1 MSTSFFIRTTKTR
14 GMTKLFVRFQSVK
27 QKINHKISTPL
38 LVDIQVWNN
47 SRNGTVQMMRFRDA
61 HPELAQKMDE
71 IKTMLDA
78 TLSGEVGITQ
88 KEFADIV
95 DDVVYREV
103 RHARKTKE
111 EEAKLPSLN
120 EYVAQ
125 FLDQI
130 ASGARQTDRGR
141 NYAGSTVRSIRH
153 ALHQFTLF
161 EQTVKREYD
170 FQDID
175 MAFYYDFTAY
185 LKRKGYSINSVG
197 KCVRQIK
204 ALLHAAE
211 LDGLAVNP
219 AWKRKQFKGTRI
231 EVDSIYL
238 TLEDIHKMMAADL
251 SDLSPEYE
259 QARDVFMVGV
269 WTAQRISDYNHIRK
283 EDFEPLTING
293 KEITSLNIRQRKT
306 GVKVSIPCNAPL
318 KAILEKY
325 DYHLP
330 RLRDQVINRDIK
342 EVARR
347 AGLTNLVEIET
358 TKGGVSKKERFEKW
372 QLVYSH
378 TARRTGATLMYLA
391 GIDIY
396 DIMRITGHSTPAMVK
411 KYIKADSLAV
421 AEKLA
426 GKYIY
431 FK

>member
-27 QKINHKISTPL
+27 QGINHKISTPL
-38 LVDIQVWNN
+38 LVDIQAWNN
-47 SRNGTVQMMRFRDA
+47 SRNGAVQLMRWRDA
-61 HPELAQKMDE
+61 HPALAQKMDE
-71 IKTMLDA
+71 IKGMLDA
-78 TLSGEVGITQ
+78 TLTNDTGISQ
-88 KEFADIV
+88 KEFADII
-95 DDVVYREV
+95 DHVVYREA
-103 RHARKTKE
+103 RHAHKQRE
-111 EEAKLPSLN
+111 EEAKQPSLN
-120 EYVAQ
+120 EYITL

-130 ASGARQTDRGR
+130 ASGARHTDRGR
-141 NYAGSTVRSIRH
+141 NYASSTVRSIRH
-153 ALHQFTLF
+153 ALHQLTLF
-161 EQTVKREYD
+161 EQDVQREYD
-170 FQDID
+170 FEDID

-185 LKRKGYSINSVG
+185 LKRKGYSVNSVG

-211 LDGLAVNP
+211 LDGLSVNP

-231 EVDSIYL
+231 DVDSIYL
-238 TLEDIHKMMAADL
+238 TLDEIQKIMAADL
-251 SDLSPEYE
+251 SDLPAEYE
-259 QARDVFMVGV
+259 QARDIFMVGV

-293 KEITSLNIRQRKT
+293 REITCLNIRQRKT
-306 GVKVSIPCNAPL
+306 GAKVSIPCNKPL

-330 RLRDQVINRDIK
+330 HLQDQVINRDIK

-347 AGLTNLVEIET
+347 AGLTGLVEIET
-358 TKGGVSKKERFEKW
+358 TKGGVSRKERFEKW
-372 QLVYSH
+372 QLVFSH

-396 DIMRITGHSTPAMVK
+396 DIMRITGHTTPAMVK
-411 KYIKADSLAV
+411 KYIKADSLQV
-421 AEKLA
+421 VEKLA
-426 GKYIY
+426 GKYVY

>member
-1 MSTSFFIRTTKTR
+1 MSTSFFIRTTKTK
-14 GMTKLFVRFQSVK
+14 GLTKLFVRFQSVR

-38 LVDIQVWNN
+38 LVDIQAWNN
-47 SRNGTVQMMRFRDA
+47 SRNGAVQLMRWRDA

-71 IKTMLDA
+71 IKTTLDA
-78 TLSGEVGITQ
+78 TLSDEVGISQ
-88 KEFADIV
+88 KEFAGVV

-103 RHARKTKE
+103 RHARKKKE

-130 ASGARQTDRGR
+130 ASGARHTDRGR
-141 NYAGSTVRSIRH
+141 NYASSTVRSIRH

-161 EQTVKREYD
+161 EQAVQREYD

-211 LDGLAVNP
+211 LDGLTVNP

-231 EVDSIYL
+231 DVDSIYL
-238 TLEDIHKMMAADL
+238 TLEDIRKMMAADL
-251 SDLSPEYE
+251 SDLDPEYE
-259 QARDVFMVGV
+259 QARDIFMVGV

-293 KEITSLNIRQRKT
+293 REITSLTIRQRKT
-306 GVKVSIPCNAPL
+306 GAKVSIPCNAPL

-330 RLRDQVINRDIK
+330 HLRDQVINRDIK

-347 AGLTNLVEIET
+347 AGLTSLVEIET
-358 TKGGVSKKERFEKW
+358 TKGGVSRKERFEKW

-396 DIMRITGHSTPAMVK
+396 DIMRITGHTTPAMVK
-411 KYIKADSLAV
+411 KYIKADSLEV
-421 AEKLA
+421 VEKLA
-426 GKYIY
+426 GKYVY

>member
-14 GMTKLFVRFQSVK
+14 GMTKLFVRFQSVR

-38 LVDIQVWNN
+38 LVDIQVWTN

-71 IKTMLDA
+71 IKSTLDA

-88 KEFADIV
+88 KEFAGIV
-95 DDVVYREV
+95 DEVVYREV
-103 RHARKTKE
+103 RHARKQKE

-120 EYVAQ
+120 EYVAK

-161 EQTVKREYD
+161 EQTVRREYD

-185 LKRKGYSINSVG
+185 LKRKGYSVNSVG
-197 KCVRQIK
+197 KCIRQFK
-204 ALLHAAE
+204 ALLHTAE

-231 EVDSIYL
+231 DVDSIYL
-238 TLEDIHKMMAADL
+238 TLEDIRKMMAADL
-251 SDLSPEYE
+251 SDLDPEYE
-259 QARDVFMVGV
+259 KARDIFMVGV

-306 GVKVSIPCNAPL
+306 GAKVSIPCNAPL

-347 AGLTNLVEIET
+347 AGLTSLVEIET
-358 TKGGVSKKERFEKW
+358 TKGGVPKKERFEKW

-411 KYIKADSLAV
+411 RYIKADSLAV